1 MSASAPLLS
10 AHWAVAPL
18 VLALGAGTLLSALAR
33 APLGLQRGIGAVATL
48 GQLALAVLLVRYADT
63 GAQLAYAV
71 GDWAAPFGIFL
82 VVDRL
87 SAWMLLV
94 TAIVACCALLYA
106 CAHDDREAPYFHALF
121 QFQLL
126 GILGA
131 FLTADLFNLFVFFEI
146 LLIASY
152 GLLLWGATRER
163 LRAGITYVAVNLT
176 GSSLFLIALGV
187 IYGVVGTLNLADL
200 SAKLP
205 LLPAADLP
213 LAKVGGLLLA
223 VVFSIKAA
231 LVPLHLWLRPAYT
244 AAAVPVVTLFAIMT
258 KIGVYA
264 LLRVFGAAFGADAG
278 ALAHVATPW
287 LLGAALVTIVV
298 GGAAAVAATSLR
310 RLAAALLVASVGVM
324 TAAVG
329 RLEAESV
336 GAGLFYLIGSTL
348 VIAALFALA
357 DTVARARGEAAD
369 ELRAQP
375 WRPPPLLAVLFLV
388 GAVAAAGLPPLP
400 GFLGKAWI
408 LAATTGDHWT
418 WTVILIGGLVN
429 LVAIARAGMA
439 LFWDMGDRDTPAA
452 PAHTPAVGS
461 LLPAAFLVV
470 LVLALA
476 VLAAPVS
483 TYTGAAAT
491 QALDPALYQ
500 RAVLG
505 VTP

>member
-1 MSASAPLLS
+1 MTSLLAQHLPILPVLVPLIFGMACLGLNGRS
-10 AHWAVAPL
+10 LAAKRLVSLLGVVAMAVVAL
-18 VLALGAGTLLSALAR
+18 LALEAAASDSVQVYR
-33 APLGLQRGIGAVATL
+33 LGN
-48 GQLALAVLLVRYADT
+48 
-63 GAQLAYAV
+63 
-71 GDWAAPFGIFL
+71 WPAPFGIVL
-82 VVDRL
+82 VLDRL
-87 SAWMLLV
+87 SAAMLAL
-94 TAIVACCALLYA
+94 TAAIAVPVWWSAAA
-106 CAHDDREAPYFHALF
+106 GADREAPAFHPLF
-121 QFQLL
+121 QLQLL
-126 GILGA
+126 GINGA
-131 FLTADLFNLFVFFEI
+131 FLTGDLFNLFVFFEI